1 MELITLNSQIK
12 FKTSILRSI
21 LCDYSNAYIFVSATI
36 TVPNTEAA
44 GAAANNRK
52 NIITKNCA
60 PFFNFISEI
69 ARHWD
74 ASFKQEMMVQNILKL
89 HYYYI
94 SKTVRTIKISF

>member
-1 MELITLNSQIK
+1 MLNQVELITLNSQIK

-36 TVPNTEAA
+36 TVAA

-60 PFFNFISEI
+60 PFVNFISELQDI
-69 ARHWD
+69 
-74 ASFKQEMMVQNILKL
+74 EMLRLNRK
-89 HYYYI
+89 
-94 SKTVRTIKISF
+94 

>member
-1 MELITLNSQIK
+1 MELITLNSQII

-36 TVPNTEAA
+36 TFPNTEAA

-52 NIITKNCA
+52 IIIVKNCA
-60 PFFNFISEI
+60 SFVNFISEI

-74 ASFKQEMMVQNILKL
+74 APLKQEMMVQKFLKL
-89 HYYYI
+89 QYYYI